1 MIGVDLR
8 RSMIDVLTF
17 EDRWSRCRPSKIEDR
32 CVNPVLI
39 TASSTSTKK
48 KVRTVLHHYVK
59 ELYCTTDIRAQFTR
73 VRTFEIQHAWHWLQV
88 TQIPCSTE
96 RGHTKF
102 NLHRMGSPTINNYN
116 CINPSRVQ
124 PTLKVDTLIIDLRRS
139 TPRSLI
145 FIGRHLDHRSSK
157 VDTSIL
163 DLHRST
169 PRPSIFEGR
178 HIDHR
183 SSRSTPRSSKVD
195 ISIIDFR
202 RSTHRSPKVDTLI
215 SKGRHIDLRKST
227 SIFEGRHIDFRRSK
241 VETSHRQPNIAPT
254 IRHQILS
261 ITALHNFMVVVTHTC

>member
-1 MIGVDLR
+1 
-8 RSMIDVLTF
+8 MIDVLTF

-39 TASSTSTKK
+39 TASSTSTKRK
-48 KVRTVLHHYVK
+48 YVVLHHYVK
-59 ELYCTTDIRAQFTR
+59 ELYCATDIRAQFTH

-88 TQIPCSTE
+88 TQILCSTE

-102 NLHRMGSPTINNYN
+102 NLYRMGSPTINNYN
-116 CINPSRVQ
+116 CIDPSRVQ

-145 FIGRHLDHRSSK
+145 FIGRHL
-157 VDTSIL
+157 
-163 DLHRST
+163 
-169 PRPSIFEGR
+169 
-178 HIDHR
+178 DHR

-227 SIFEGRHIDFRRSK
+227 HRSSKVDTSIFEGRHIDF
-241 VETSHRQPNIAPT
+241 
-254 IRHQILS
+254 
-261 ITALHNFMVVVTHTC
+261 